1 MGNWVINLGFSL
13 SSPKLRFLL
22 LPLCFYQSTAVTK
35 NNSLL
40 IDRHLCNDVSEDFL
54 AIYVLMPA
62 LFYNSFDGWHV
73 KMLSVNLK
81 GGECGVDHLTALT
94 PR

>member
-1 MGNWVINLGFSL
+1 MGLSPFMIAFVFIYLFCLFQLNL
-13 SSPKLRFLL
+13 
-22 LPLCFYQSTAVTK
+22 Y
-35 NNSLL
+35 N
-40 IDRHLCNDVSEDFL
+40 DRHLCNDVSEDFL

-62 LFYNSFDGWHV
+62 LFYNSLDGWHV